1 MAKYRAVQTIFWNDS
16 KVIEDM
22 TPDDKLFYLYL
33 LTNPSTKQIGI
44 YQITRKQMSFE
55 LGFSIEVI
63 NTLMNRFE
71 NNLNLI
77 KYDEN
82 TREICIKNWGKY
94 NLNNGGKPVEDCIRK
109 ELKEIKNVDFIKIIY
124 KKIENEKIKS
134 IFNEFLKSKE
144 DDDIIDN
151 IDMNNSVNSYNN
163 DEYMNDS
170 VSNYDSN
177 KHMNDKVS
185 NYDSNKHM
193 NDKVSDYD
201 SNKYMNDNSYAC
213 CTNRNTKGVQK
224 ETEKEEEKHQ
234 QYIFN
239 KNDAEN
245 ILKISFDNIS
255 NSDVNSILNVL
266 NEKGRGVEYLK
277 EKISI
282 VKEKRNVNNIIG
294 YLINAILNDYK
305 NVSRNSFKN
314 FDENFCDYTNEYILE
329 MNRKK
334 YE

>member
-63 NTLMNRFE
+63 NTLINRFE

-151 IDMNNSVNSYNN
+151 IDMNNSVNS
-163 DEYMNDS
+163 
-170 VSNYDSN
+170 
-177 KHMNDKVS
+177 
-185 NYDSNKHM
+185 
-193 NDKVSDYD
+193 YD